1 MECCQQKA
9 GDYMLATT
17 KIIRLFAKKGEIQI
31 MSAKK
36 NRFVILQKW
45 QLGTALEWPADSE
58 AIEISEMI

>member
-1 MECCQQKA
+1 
-9 GDYMLATT
+9 MLATT